1 MLPQLI
7 GHIMIQILK
16 LSSGEE
22 LIGTVSDFEVEGR
35 QVIKMEK
42 PAAIIMQP
50 VDGQPEKF
58 GIGLAPYAPYAEQN
72 SIHIMPTHVI
82 AIMQP
87 TDQLKNEY
95 NTHYGSGIITPE
107 KPKLKV

>member
-7 GHIMIQILK
+7 GYIMTQIIK

-42 PAAIIMQP
+42 PAVIIMQP
-50 VDGQPEKF
+50 VEGQTDKF
-58 GIGLAPYAPYAEQN
+58 GIGLAPYAPYADQN